1 MTFIYDKSSWAHF
14 YHSVDMI
21 VHSPNFI
28 SNTKEFMRHKKAK
41 IKKCHSIFL
50 LIIVALLT
58 IKKKILRFIIFK
70 LVPASNT
77 MTTDMGFF
85 TIVHRILKIFLL
97 LLCSPFYRGFKVN
110 AYAIFFLICHLK
122 WILIFEL
129 F

>member
-1 MTFIYDKSSWAHF
+1 
-14 YHSVDMI
+14 
-21 VHSPNFI
+21 
-28 SNTKEFMRHKKAK
+28 MRHKKAK

>member
-1 MTFIYDKSSWAHF
+1 
-14 YHSVDMI
+14 
-21 VHSPNFI
+21 
-28 SNTKEFMRHKKAK
+28 MRHKKAK

-58 IKKKILRFIIFK
+58 IKKIFRFIIFK
-70 LVPASNT
+70 LIPASNT

-110 AYAIFFLICHLK
+110 AYAIFF
-122 WILIFEL
+122 
-129 F
+129 

>member
-1 MTFIYDKSSWAHF
+1 
-14 YHSVDMI
+14 
-21 VHSPNFI
+21 
-28 SNTKEFMRHKKAK
+28 MRHKKAK

-97 LLCSPFYRGFKVN
+97 LLCSTFYRGFKVN
-110 AYAIFFLICHLK
+110 AYAIFFFICHLE